1 MTSEP
6 NQNKQLLFL
15 VAQPRSGNTLF
26 ASIMNQNPEIAA
38 TPNSITLEIIKD
50 LFLLK
55 QTDVFQNFPDHKS
68 LDNVLDIVYDTYYK
82 DWPQRIIIDRGPVT
96 TPGNFELM
104 QKHFK
109 RPFKCI
115 VLLRDL
121 MDVLASYMQWYTENP
136 DAFPNRFGLQTDEE
150 KLAMIMNKDGAVAKD
165 LEAIKNSYN
174 YKDMCHYVKYDD
186 MVDNPEQEFKDSLY
200 KKSYGETLLCF
211 PSPGI
216 KQAMATAAL
225 ETDGIKKTTVNRLL
239 FLPEQYVNVWGT
251 PYLKM
256 DIVRSADINKTPDV
270 RTRGYLP
277 RWCAEVRL
285 RFIAP
290 ALSTFDVTSL
300 LSNAGAIVGIGDYR
314 QEKGRGSFGCFD
326 VFDGKNKNIPEWDD
340 IVKESREAQQH
351 AMDYPICADPET
363 EELMEMIG
371 IERQKRAA

>member
-6 NQNKQLLFL
+6 NQNKKLFFL

-55 QTDVFQNFPDHKS
+55 QTDVFQNYPDHKS

-82 DWPQRIIIDRGPVT
+82 DWSQRIIIDRGPVM
-96 TPGNFELM
+96 TPGNFQLM

-115 VLLRDL
+115 ILLRDL

-136 DAFPNRFGLQTDEE
+136 DAFPNRYNCKNDEE

-186 MVDNPEQEFKDSLY
+186 MVDNPEQEFRKIY
-200 KKSYGETLLCF
+200 QFIGEPYFNHKFENLDQININGLPYDDKIVGSNMHKLF
-211 PSPGI
+211 
-216 KQAMATAAL
+216 
-225 ETDGIKKTTVNRLL
+225 DGPVRKVYNPYIKK
-239 FLPEQYVNVWGT
+239 
-251 PYLKM
+251 
-256 DIVRSADINKTPDV
+256 
-270 RTRGYLP
+270 
-277 RWCAEVRL
+277 
-285 RFIAP
+285 
-290 ALSTFDVTSL
+290 
-300 LSNAGAIVGIGDYR
+300 
-314 QEKGRGSFGCFD
+314 
-326 VFDGKNKNIPEWDD
+326 IPER
-340 IVKESREAQQH
+340 IREKYGH
-351 AMDYPICADPET
+351 I
-363 EELMEMIG
+363 
-371 IERQKRAA
+371 KF